1 VEPLTGTTLDAL
13 ADGLIWGTVELW
25 QLPPC
30 VATFYYLGEA
40 YAARNCA
47 EQIRRAQAD
56 ADHYYSIAAR
66 GGFGVPIIKPQGKAY
81 WELLEIR
88 GQHEEAARVR
98 AEMEALTFAG
108 VRHGST

>member
-1 VEPLTGTTLDAL
+1 MAVELLTETTLDAL

-47 EQIRRAQAD
+47 ERIRQAD
-56 ADHYYSIAAR
+56 ANADRYYSIAAR
-66 GGFGVPIIKPQGKAY
+66 GGFGVPIIKPQGKAS
-81 WELLEIR
+81 WELLEVR
-88 GQHEEAARVR
+88 GQPEKAARVR
-98 AEMEALTFAG
+98 AEMAALSFAG
-108 VRHGST
+108 VGHV

>member
-1 VEPLTGTTLDAL
+1 MPEDELDAL

-47 EQIRRAQAD
+47 ERIRQAD
-56 ADHYYSIAAR
+56 ANADFYYSIAAR

-81 WELLEIR
+81 WELLEAR
-88 GQHEEAARVR
+88 GKHEEAARVR
-98 AEMEALTFAG
+98 AEMKALTFAG
-108 VRHGST
+108 ARYV